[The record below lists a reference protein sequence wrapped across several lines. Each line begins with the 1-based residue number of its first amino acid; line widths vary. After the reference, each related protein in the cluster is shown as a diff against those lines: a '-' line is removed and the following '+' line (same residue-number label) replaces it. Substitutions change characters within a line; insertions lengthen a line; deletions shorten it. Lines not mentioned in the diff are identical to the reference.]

1 MIRVFEPKLTKKDL
15 ISVFRSLIKNNISGT
30 SPPVKEFEM
39 LASKKFDRKFAV
51 CVSNGSVALDLALQ
65 TLDLSEGDEVIIPS
79 HTIISVLSAVI
90 RTNAKPV
97 FCDVDSDSWNMTLEN
112 VKKCVTKKTK
122 CVVMVHTYGLP
133 SEAKQIEEFCNN
145 NNIKLVE
152 DSAEAHGQNYEDRL
166 CGSFGEVSTLSFYA
180 NKHITMGEGGLVLTD
195 SEDIYKKL
203 LQMRNLDFTSDK
215 RFYHENFFWNYRLS
229 GIQASL
235 GISQLNN
242 LENIISQKRKQG
254 LEYQKLLNP
263 YSEDLQLPL
272 DISNGSENHYWV
284 FGIVLRKE
292 NIRDSL
298 IEKLYSDGIETRP
311 FFWPLHLQP
320 ALIKKSIEIMA
331 NTPISEKIGLNGLYL
346 PLGRHI
352 NKSTQK
358 FIVEKVIS
366 NIKHL

>member
-1 MIRVFEPKLTKKDL
+1 
-15 ISVFRSLIKNNISGT
+15 
-30 SPPVKEFEM
+30 
-39 LASKKFDRKFAV
+39 
-51 CVSNGSVALDLALQ
+51 
-65 TLDLSEGDEVIIPS
+65 
-79 HTIISVLSAVI
+79 
-90 RTNAKPV
+90 
-97 FCDVDSDSWNMTLEN
+97 
-112 VKKCVTKKTK
+112 
-122 CVVMVHTYGLP
+122 
-133 SEAKQIEEFCNN
+133 
-145 NNIKLVE
+145 
-152 DSAEAHGQNYEDRL
+152 
-166 CGSFGEVSTLSFYA
+166 
-180 NKHITMGEGGLVLTD
+180 
-195 SEDIYKKL
+195 
-203 LQMRNLDFTSDK
+203 MRNLDFTSDK

-242 LENIISQKRKQG
+242 LENIIAQKRKQG

>member
-1 MIRVFEPKLTKKDL
+1 
-15 ISVFRSLIKNNISGT
+15 
-30 SPPVKEFEM
+30 
-39 LASKKFDRKFAV
+39 
-51 CVSNGSVALDLALQ
+51 
-65 TLDLSEGDEVIIPS
+65 
-79 HTIISVLSAVI
+79 
-90 RTNAKPV
+90 
-97 FCDVDSDSWNMTLEN
+97 
-112 VKKCVTKKTK
+112 
-122 CVVMVHTYGLP
+122 MVHTYGLP

-242 LENIISQKRKQG
+242 LENIIAQKRKQG

-311 FFWPLHLQP
+311 FFGPYTYNPL
-320 ALIKKSIEIMA
+320 
-331 NTPISEKIGLNGLYL
+331 
-346 PLGRHI
+346 
-352 NKSTQK
+352 
-358 FIVEKVIS
+358 
-366 NIKHL
+366 